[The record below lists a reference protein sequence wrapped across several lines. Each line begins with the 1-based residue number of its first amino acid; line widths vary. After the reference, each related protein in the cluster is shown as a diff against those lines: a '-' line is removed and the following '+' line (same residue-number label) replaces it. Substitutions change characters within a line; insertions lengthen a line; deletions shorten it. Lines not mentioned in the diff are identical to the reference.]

1 MRKARRKQSRD
12 LGTKINNA
20 IRAREVRV
28 VIPGEGDLGVMTR
41 DAAIALAEERGLDLI
56 LISDKAT
63 PPVTRIADYG
73 KFQYEHKKKQRD
85 IHAKAR
91 AAQVDVKEIQ
101 IKPGTSD
108 HDMEM
113 KVNPAMTWL
122 NEGHRVKMEL
132 FLRGR
137 SKYMKQE
144 FLKERLMH
152 FLSFV
157 TVPYTIVQ
165 DIKKVPKGLALII
178 EKDRKAVK
186 EEQKQQK
193 EKTKKDTTNKTSDT
207 ASSQESISDEKS
219 AEKDTKTEETK
230 DAS

>member
-1 MRKARRKQSRD
+1 
-12 LGTKINNA
+12 
-20 IRAREVRV
+20 V
-28 VIPGEGDLGVMTR
+28 VIPGEGDLGVMLR
-41 DAAIALAEERGLDLI
+41 EAAIALAEERGLDLI
-56 LISDKAT
+56 LISGKAI

-113 KVNPAMTWL
+113 KVNPAETWL

-137 SKYMKQE
+137 SKYMKQD

-178 EKDRKAVK
+178 EKDRKAI
-186 EEQKQQK
+186 KQDQK
-193 EKTKKDTTNKTSDT
+193 EKEQLKKKAEETEKTSDT
-207 ASSQESISDEKS
+207 TSSQSSEPSEQSPG
-219 AEKDTKTEETK
+219 KDVKKEENK
-230 DAS
+230 KVS